1 MYVYVEYTCMRHI
14 SHCRLSTVHNM
25 LNTHFRNFNLHVF
38 SSSKGG
44 SFVRPKKVSGGMSC
58 FLAVNDRYG
67 QTSEAHAGVIIEE
80 LFVIDEHKKQTKVE
94 MVGAEKVN
102 RKQRYY
108 YFK

>member
-1 MYVYVEYTCMRHI
+1 
-14 SHCRLSTVHNM
+14 M
-25 LNTHFRNFNLHVF
+25 LNTNLRNFDFHVF

-44 SFVRPKKVSGGMSC
+44 SFVRPKKVSDGMSC

-80 LFVIDEHKKQTKVE
+80 LFVIDEHMKQTKVE

-102 RKQRYY
+102 RKQRYCC
-108 YFK
+108 FK

>member
-1 MYVYVEYTCMRHI
+1 
-14 SHCRLSTVHNM
+14 M
-25 LNTHFRNFNLHVF
+25 LNTNLRNFDFHVF

-44 SFVRPKKVSGGMSC
+44 SFVRPKKVNGGMSC

-80 LFVIDEHKKQTKVE
+80 LFVIDEHMKQTKVE

-102 RKQRYY
+102 RKQRYCC
-108 YFK
+108 FK